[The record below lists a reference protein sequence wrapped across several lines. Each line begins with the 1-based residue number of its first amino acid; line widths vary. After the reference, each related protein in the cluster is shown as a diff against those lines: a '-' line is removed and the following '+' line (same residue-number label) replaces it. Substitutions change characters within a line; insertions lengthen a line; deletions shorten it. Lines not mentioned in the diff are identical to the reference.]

1 MICISKGRYMMN
13 NEEINIYREVQK
25 NADMAVKAIDTLES
39 KVYDK
44 EFALQISRQALKYT
58 DFKNKAVESLLAAKV
73 APEKSSV
80 YADTMLKMGIHMNT
94 MFNTSTS
101 HLSELMIKGSNMG
114 ITEMYKVLNH
124 NPQEKSEAGKLAGE
138 LMDFEE
144 KNISILRK
152 YL

>member
-1 MICISKGRYMMN
+1 MN
-13 NEEINIYREVQK
+13 KQEINIYKEVQK
-25 NADMAVKAIDTLES
+25 NADMAVKAIDALEN

-44 EFALQISRQALKYT
+44 EFALQISRQALRYT
-58 DFKNKAVESLLAAKV
+58 DFKNKAEEKLLEAKV
-73 APEKSSV
+73 TPEKSS
-80 YADTMLKMGIHMNT
+80 AFSDAMLRMGIQMNT
-94 MFNTSTS
+94 MLNTSTS

-114 ITEMYKVLNH
+114 ITDMYKVLNH

-144 KNISILRK
+144 KCITVLRK